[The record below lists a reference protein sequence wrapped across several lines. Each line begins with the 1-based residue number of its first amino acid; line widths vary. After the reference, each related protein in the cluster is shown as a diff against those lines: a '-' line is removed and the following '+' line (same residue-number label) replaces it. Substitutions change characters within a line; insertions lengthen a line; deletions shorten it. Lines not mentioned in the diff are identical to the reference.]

1 MSIITIL
8 AKALV
13 EQEDFNGAWPTRVDE
28 DGDLLVPIRVTQTGS
43 MTLSFNEPV
52 FSYQHYRT
60 GEVHFHEELEDVE
73 GLPYVGEYNEGETIT
88 KAEYEQFIQDTV
100 GGDVSKLAYYLAT
113 KTRENVA
120 KISELNEQVGK
131 LVNEIARLSAEAGIE
146 ATIDLG
152 ARGELDLDGPW
163 DSSSAYC

>member
-8 AKALV
+8 AKNLV
-13 EQEDFNGAWPTRVDE
+13 SEEDFNGAWPTRVDE
-28 DGDLLVPIRVTQTGS
+28 DGELLVPSRVTQTGNS
-43 MTLSFNEPV
+43 TLSFDEPV
-52 FSYQHYRT
+52 FSYRHYST
-60 GEVHFHEELEDVE
+60 GELHFHEELEDVD
-73 GLPYVGEYNEGETIT
+73 GLSHVGEYNDGETIT
-88 KAEYEQFIQDTV
+88 KAEYDQFLQDTV
-100 GGDVSKLAYYLAT
+100 GGDVSKLADYLAM

-152 ARGELDLDGPW
+152 ARGSLDLDGPW

>member
-13 EQEDFNGAWPTRVDE
+13 QDEEFNGAWPTRLDD
-28 DGDLLVPIRVTQTGS
+28 DGELLDPTSCTQTS
-43 MTLSFNEPV
+43 SYTLSFNEPV
-52 FSYQHYRT
+52 FSYTHYRT
-60 GEVHFHEELEDVE
+60 GKLCSHECLEDVE
-73 GLPYVGEYNEGETIT
+73 GLPYVGEYDEGETIT
-88 KAEYEQFIQDTV
+88 KSEYEQFLQDTV
-100 GGDVSKLAYYLAT
+100 GGDISKLADYLAK

-152 ARGELDLDGPW
+152 ARGSLELDGPW

>member
-13 EQEDFNGAWPTRVDE
+13 QDEDFNGAWPTRVDE
-28 DGDLLVPIRVTQTGS
+28 DGDLLVPSRVTQTS
-43 MTLSFNEPV
+43 NYTLSFNEPV
-52 FSYQHYRT
+52 FSYTHYRT
-60 GEVHFHEELEDVE
+60 KEQCFMEELEDVE

-88 KAEYEQFIQDTV
+88 KAEYEQFLQDVV
-100 GGDVSKLAYYLAT
+100 GGDVSKLSDYLAT

-152 ARGELDLDGPW
+152 ARGSLELDGPW